1 MRQIGALGVVVL
13 FMTWFPVVA
22 LLVVLGV
29 AFGWMLPVA
38 FVLAWG
44 FLIAMSMR
52 SPREV
57 GRVRAAVEFAG
68 FALLGG
74 VIGGLLL
81 GGLGAIFGMTL
92 GFIGRLSE
100 VPITG
105 GPSFRF
111 LRRKTRDVR

>member
-22 LLVVLGV
+22 LLVLLGV
-29 AFGWMLPVA
+29 AFGWRLPFA
-38 FVLAWG
+38 FVVAWA
-44 FLIAMSMR
+44 FLIAMSAR
-52 SPREV
+52 SPNEA
-57 GRVRAAVEFAG
+57 GRMRGAVELVG

-92 GFIGRLSE
+92 GFIGRLTE